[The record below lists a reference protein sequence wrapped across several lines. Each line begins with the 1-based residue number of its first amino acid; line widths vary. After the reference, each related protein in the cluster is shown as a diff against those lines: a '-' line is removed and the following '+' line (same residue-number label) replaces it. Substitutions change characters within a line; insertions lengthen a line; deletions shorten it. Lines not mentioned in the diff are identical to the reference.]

1 MSKAKEISEY
11 IAANLGGYYTRSAH
25 CAKLLA
31 FWRAAKKTNIGK
43 DCRFIVRGWP
53 VSEIVKRKGG

>member
-1 MSKAKEISEY
+1 MSKAKQISEY

-25 CAKLLA
+25 AAKLVA
-31 FWRAAKKTNIGK
+31 FWKSCKKHYWGK
-43 DCRFIVRGWP
+43 DCPFIVRGWP